1 MHEAST
7 PPCKAGRFYHP
18 GNFLESL
25 GVARNQNQLQMRK
38 FIGDLSEGLQ
48 ADAFLGILGAPAEP
62 DGRAAIAK
70 SEWTGPSEHFGMRTV
85 VVGSIELDV
94 PNDLD
99 FRRIVTQLDEPLAD
113 RVALRGDPIDFA
125 HDPPDNRGDAAVA
138 FKGFL
143 AKPTVDDG
151 YRDPALRGDRDP
163 IGPEFQFGQDQQIR
177 FDAIEG
183 PADCPG
189 KIHGSIRNGVCMVEL
204 LGQFVARVS
213 RGGNDQFGRWQIP
226 DRPLDKRPD
235 DLQFTDTNGM
245 EPNRVSLVRSECFG
259 RLR

>member
-1 MHEAST
+1 
-7 PPCKAGRFYHP
+7 
-18 GNFLESL
+18 
-25 GVARNQNQLQMRK
+25 
-38 FIGDLSEGLQ
+38 
-48 ADAFLGILGAPAEP
+48 
-62 DGRAAIAK
+62 
-70 SEWTGPSEHFGMRTV
+70 MRTV
-85 VVGSIELDV
+85 VVGTIELDV

-113 RVALRGDPIDFA
+113 CVALRGDPIDFA

-143 AKPTVDDG
+143 AQPSVDDCD
-151 YRDPALRGDRDP
+151 RNLALRGDRDP

-177 FDAIEG
+177 FDAIERS
-183 PADCPG
+183 ADCPG
-189 KIHGSIRNGVCMVEL
+189 KIQGSISNGVCMVEL
-204 LGQFVARVS
+204 LGQFVARVG
-213 RGGNDQFGRWQIP
+213 RGGNDQFGRRQIP

-245 EPNRVSLVRSECFG
+245 EPNRVSLVRSKCFG